1 MESVHPVVT
10 LKSRTY
16 LNQLVKM
23 KNFMTMLFVAGIATG
38 AFAYN
43 DEKSV
48 EIRQTEPAKV
58 TVAVANAPQG
68 PMTVKIT
75 DADNHLVLRDRIN
88 KTEAFAK
95 RYDFQALPVGTYS
108 IEVSDENGTLRTATF
123 STEEKSSPAVFTRVT
138 DLGANQYRLLVSN
151 LKATD
156 VTVQIFD
163 GDKLIHTE
171 SVDNPQGLHKIYTI
185 NKPGFPEAIT
195 FKVSTSAGFE
205 EYVAAR

>member
-1 MESVHPVVT
+1 
-10 LKSRTY
+10 
-16 LNQLVKM
+16 M
-23 KNFMTMLFVAGIATG
+23 KKFMTMLFVAGIATG

-58 TVAVANAPQG
+58 MVAVANAPQG

-75 DADNHLVLRDRIN
+75 DADNRLVLRDRIN

-95 RYDFQALPVGTYS
+95 RYDFQALPIGTYS

-123 STEEKSSPAVFTRVT
+123 NTEEKSSPAVFSRVT
-138 DLGANQYRLLVSN
+138 ELGSNQYRLLISN

-163 GDKLIHTE
+163 GDKLIYTE

-185 NKPGFPEAIT
+185 DKPGFPEAIT

>member
-1 MESVHPVVT
+1 MR
-10 LKSRTY
+10 K
-16 LNQLVKM
+16 
-23 KNFMTMLFVAGIATG
+23 FMTMLFVAGIATG
-38 AFAYN
+38 AFAYT

-48 EIRQTEPAKV
+48 EIRQTEPTKV
-58 TVAVANAPQG
+58 TVAVASAPQG
-68 PMTVKIT
+68 TLTVKIT
-75 DADNHLVLRDRIN
+75 DSENRLILRDRIT

-95 RYDFQALPVGTYS
+95 RYDLNALPEGDYS
-108 IEVSDENGTLRTATF
+108 IEVSDANGTLRTATF
-123 STEEKSSPAVFTRVT
+123 NTEEKSSPAVFSRVT

-171 SVDNPQGLHKIYTI
+171 SVANPQGLHKIYTI
-185 NKPGFPEAIT
+185 EKPGFPEAIT